1 MSSSVPVPKLSASR
15 ARGRPELEETLMA
28 ERAFTGDAIRHAAQ
42 IARLDI
48 AERED
53 MLGPVVTGIYA
64 LIDQL
69 DAVPLGETPP
79 AIGFDPRWEA

>member
-1 MSSSVPVPKLSASR
+1 
-15 ARGRPELEETLMA
+15 MA
-28 ERAFTGDAIRHAAQ
+28 ERVCAGEAIGHAAR

-48 AERED
+48 AGRED

-69 DAVPLGETPP
+69 DAVRLGETPP
-79 AIGFDPRWEA
+79 ATGFDPRWEA

>member
-1 MSSSVPVPKLSASR
+1 MV
-15 ARGRPELEETLMA
+15 
-28 ERAFTGDAIRHAAQ
+28 ERAFSGEAIGHAAR

-53 MLGPVVTGIYA
+53 MLGPVVEGIYA

>member
-1 MSSSVPVPKLSASR
+1 MV
-15 ARGRPELEETLMA
+15 
-28 ERAFTGDAIRHAAQ
+28 ERAFTGDAIGHAVR

-48 AERED
+48 AGRED

-79 AIGFDPRWEA
+79 AIGFDPRWEG